1 MVIPSLAVGA
11 QALLSSPNAGASLRR
26 WGNRPRAGGDL
37 PLALSRKQGRAKMK
51 DAGTRSAPASS
62 RPALLPLTPAGAAS
76 PTRGRPEM
84 YLFPLPGPG
93 DPGWREQRDPRFRLP
108 DPGPAGFPG
117 FARHGRDQL
126 RPLGGDKAQLCRS
139 RTEARAGVRGLRSG
153 KDAKGPPE
161 CHSRCTGT
169 SWGKLP
175 PQPLGVSLPLPPQG
189 DFTSS
194 ILRLQPAGPGGQGLG
209 RQLGGLATSPTILR
223 PALCP
228 ALCSG
233 QVPFPWSRA
242 HDAPQGP
249 LPLPSIIGSGRW
261 TPSEDWGT

>member
-84 YLFPLPGPG
+84 CLFPLPGPE

-139 RTEARAGVRGLRSG
+139 RHRGARLRPRAPQWQG
-153 KDAKGPPE
+153 RKGPA
-161 CHSRCTGT
+161 
-169 SWGKLP
+169 
-175 PQPLGVSLPLPPQG
+175 GVSLQVHRHFMGEVAPTAPGRLPTP
-189 DFTSS
+189 
-194 ILRLQPAGPGGQGLG
+194 PAPG
-209 RQLGGLATSPTILR
+209 
-223 PALCP
+223 
-228 ALCSG
+228 
-233 QVPFPWSRA
+233 
-242 HDAPQGP
+242 
-249 LPLPSIIGSGRW
+249 
-261 TPSEDWGT
+261 